1 MSISR
6 EEINSRMPRRL
17 RDLWRSRG
25 TLGELDIATI
35 AIRDSILFL
44 CQEVLSA
51 RSPGEDTEAKESLL
65 GFAWAIREASSP
77 ELICSRCAKTIGM
90 APRDEVPL
98 YHEHRTVGLDL
109 MIEQVEKWYGAE
121 YVDMAKR
128 ELAEL
133 REEKL

>member
-1 MSISR
+1 M
-6 EEINSRMPRRL
+6 
-17 RDLWRSRG
+17 
-25 TLGELDIATI
+25 
-35 AIRDSILFL
+35 
-44 CQEVLSA
+44 
-51 RSPGEDTEAKESLL
+51 
-65 GFAWAIREASSP
+65 
-77 ELICSRCAKTIGM
+77 
-90 APRDEVPL
+90 PL